1 MLRNYLIVAWRNLL
15 RNRTIGII
23 NLFGLSVSVAFCLL
37 LFYHIRWEQSFDTFH
52 VKKDQLYR
60 CEMSTLR
67 YGTEKNQLAFP
78 LVAGPDLQRSFP
90 EVAAINRFKSG
101 GRELVKTGNNVYE
114 EKEILRADANFF
126 ELFSFRL
133 LKGDARTVLAA
144 PEDVV
149 LSATVAKKYFGDQ
162 DPVGQTIRLVDED
175 GRLYRVTGVAAD
187 APANSS
193 IQFGLVFP
201 VVGADYKEEL
211 QDGFNRMNDL
221 LVVQLKPGVDRPAFE
236 KKMNGW
242 VRSYIGPYV
251 DTVWYK
257 TEPASVRA
265 SYHWLLLPLAQAHY
279 SEAQGWGHYTNA
291 KMIYQLLCLVVVIL
305 LLASLNYVL
314 VTVSNAASRG
324 QEVGVRKVMG
334 AGRGA
339 IVLQSW
345 LETQLIV
352 GMAVGFGLLLS
363 WMAMPL
369 LRVAIGSGVRF
380 SSLSWVDVVL
390 AALVLAVVLAIIA
403 GYYPALLISRLKPAS
418 VMKSFSSVRIN
429 PRFSRVLVVVQFTC
443 CVVLMAA
450 AYIISRQMN
459 FVMNKDLGFDKN
471 QVLIIHNPSWDR
483 AFIHDTKEQLYAFA
497 QSRPDVLGY
506 SAMNGGPTGSHN
518 HNGIVVDGKQEW
530 YEMMQVDYNYF
541 ELLKLKLIAGR
552 TFSRDFPTDTVV
564 ATRPCVVNEEM
575 MKLLGKD
582 AQLGVYN
589 KTLRGTIIGIVKNY
603 NFESLSKKIEPEQHR
618 LSTGYY
624 SDLLFRIRGGNVAAT
639 IGAFEKEWKQAT
651 HNYPFSYD
659 FLDDS
664 LRQRY
669 EADVRA
675 QYAMEWAGG
684 FAILIACMGLF
695 GLSAINMANRTRE
708 IGIRKILGASV
719 GELAAMLAKGFL
731 SMVGLAILIA
741 VPVAWWGMNRW
752 LADFAYRIEIRWW
765 MFGVVGLMAAGIAL
779 VTVSAQ
785 VLRAA
790 RANPIDSL
798 RTE

>member
-37 LFYHIRWEQSFDTFH
+37 LFYHVRWEQSFDTFH
-52 VKKDQLYR
+52 ANKDRLFR

-67 YGTEKNQLAFP
+67 DGTENNQLAFP
-78 LVAGPDLQRSFP
+78 LVAGPDLERSFP
-90 EVAAINRFKSG
+90 EVAAINRFQLQGPK
-101 GRELVKTGNNVYE
+101 LVKAGENIYQ
-114 EKEILRADANFF
+114 EKEVLQADANFF
-126 ELFSFRL
+126 QVFSFPL
-133 LKGDARTVLAA
+133 LKGDAKTALAT

-162 DPVGQTIRLVDED
+162 DPVGQTIRLTSEGD
-175 GRLYRVTGVAAD
+175 RPYRVTGVAAD

-193 IQFGLVFP
+193 IRFGLIFP
-201 VVGADYKEEL
+201 VMGADYKEDI

-221 LVVQLKPGVDRPAFE
+221 LMVQLKPGVDRAAFE
-236 KKMNGW
+236 KKMNSW
-242 VRSYIGPYV
+242 VRTYIGPYM
-251 DTVWYK
+251 DTLWYK
-257 TEPASVRA
+257 AEPASVRA
-265 SYHWLLLPLAQAHY
+265 SYHWVLRPLAEAHY
-279 SEAQGWGHYTNA
+279 REAQGWGHYTNA
-291 KMIYQLLCLVVVIL
+291 KMIYQLSCLVVVIL
-305 LLASLNYVL
+305 VLASLNYVL
-314 VTVSNAASRG
+314 VTVSNAASRS

-334 AGRGA
+334 AGRGS

-352 GMAVGFGLLLS
+352 GLAVGLGLLLS
-363 WMAMPL
+363 WAGIPL
-369 LRVAIGSGVRF
+369 LHLAFGSEVHF
-380 SSLSWVDVVL
+380 SSLSWGEVALAVL
-390 AALVLAVVLAIIA
+390 ALAVALAIIA
-403 GYYPALLISRLKPAS
+403 GYYPALLISRLKPVS

-429 PRFSRVLVVVQFTC
+429 SRFSRVLVVVQFAC

-459 FVMNKDLGFDKN
+459 YVMNKDLGFDKN

-483 AFIHDTKEQLYAFA
+483 DFVRNTKEQLYAFA

-518 HNGIVVDGKQEW
+518 HNGIIVDGKQEW

-541 ELLKLKLIAGR
+541 ELLKLKLVAGR
-552 TFSRDFPTDTVV
+552 TFSRDFPSDTVI

-575 MKLLGKD
+575 MRLLGKE
-582 AQLGVYN
+582 ARLGVYN
-589 KTLRGTIIGIVKNY
+589 KALRGTIIGVVKNY

-618 LSTGYY
+618 LSTGFY
-624 SDLLFRIRGGNVAAT
+624 SDLLFRIRGGNVGAT

-669 EADVRA
+669 EADLRA

-695 GLSAINMANRTRE
+695 GLSAITMANRTKE

-719 GELAAMLAKGFL
+719 GELAAMLARGFL

-741 VPVAWWGMNRW
+741 VPLAWWGMSRW

-765 MFGVVGLMAAGIAL
+765 MFGVVGLMAVGIAL
-779 VTVSAQ
+779 ATVSFQ

-790 RANPIDSL
+790 RANPVEAL
-798 RTE
+798 RSE

>member
-37 LFYHIRWEQSFDTFH
+37 LFYHVRWEQSFDTFH
-52 VKKDQLYR
+52 VNKDRLFR
-60 CEMSTLR
+60 CEMSTFR
-67 YGTEKNQLAFP
+67 DGAEKNQLAFP

-90 EVAAINRFKSG
+90 EVAAFNRFQTQG
-101 GRELVKTGNNVYE
+101 PELVKTGDNVYE
-114 EKEILRADANFF
+114 EKEVLRADANFF
-126 ELFSFRL
+126 QLFSFPL
-133 LKGDARTVLAA
+133 LKGDARTALAA

-149 LSATVAKKYFGDQ
+149 LSATVAKKYFGDR
-162 DPVGQTIRLVDED
+162 DPVGQAIRLVNEE

-193 IQFGLVFP
+193 IQFGLVLP
-201 VVGADYKEEL
+201 VMGTDYAEEL
-211 QDGFNRMNDL
+211 QSGFNRMNDL

-242 VRSYIGPYV
+242 VRSYIGPYM

-257 TEPASVRA
+257 VEPASVRA
-265 SYHWLLLPLAQAHY
+265 SYHWLLRPLAEAHY
-279 SEAQGWGHYTNA
+279 SEGHGWGHYTNA
-291 KMIYQLLCLVVVIL
+291 KMIYQLLCLVGVIL

-314 VTVSNAASRG
+314 VTVSNAASRS

-334 AGRGA
+334 AGRGS
-339 IVLQSW
+339 IILQSW

-352 GMAVGFGLLLS
+352 GLAVGFGLLLS
-363 WMAMPL
+363 WVGMPL
-369 LRVAIGSGVRF
+369 LRLAIGSGAGF
-380 SSLSWVDVVL
+380 SSLSWGDVAL
-390 AALVLAVVLAIIA
+390 AALVLAVTLAIIA
-403 GYYPALLISRLKPAS
+403 GYYPALLISRLKPVS

-429 PRFSRVLVVVQFTC
+429 SRFSRVLVVVQFTC

-483 AFIHDTKEQLYAFA
+483 DFIRDTREQLYAFA
-497 QSRPDVLGY
+497 RSRPDVLGY

-518 HNGIVVDGKQEW
+518 HNGIIVDGKQQW

-541 ELLKLKLIAGR
+541 ELLKLKLVAGR
-552 TFSRDFPTDTVV
+552 TFSRDFPSDTVV
-564 ATRPCVVNEEM
+564 ATRACVVNEEM

-582 AQLGVYN
+582 AQLGIYN
-589 KTLRGTIIGIVKNY
+589 KALRGTIIGVVRNY

-618 LSTGYY
+618 LSTYY
-624 SDLLFRIRGGNVAAT
+624 SDLLFRIRGGDVAAT
-639 IGAFEKEWKQAT
+639 IGAFEKEWKRAT

-669 EADVRA
+669 EADLRA

-695 GLSAINMANRTRE
+695 GLSAITMANRTKE

-719 GELAAMLAKGFL
+719 GELAAMLATGFL

-741 VPVAWWGMNRW
+741 VPVAWWGMSRW

-765 MFGVVGLMAAGIAL
+765 MFAVVGLMAVVIAL
-779 VTVSAQ
+779 ATVSLQ

-790 RANPIDSL
+790 RANPVEAL
-798 RTE
+798 RSE

>member
-15 RNRTIGII
+15 RNRTIGVI

-37 LFYHIRWEQSFDTFH
+37 LFYHVRWEQGFDTFH
-52 VKKDQLYR
+52 VNKDRLFR
-60 CEMSTLR
+60 CEMSTFR
-67 YGTEKNQLAFP
+67 DGTERNQLAFP
-78 LVAGPDLQRSFP
+78 LVAGPDLQRTFP
-90 EVAAINRFKSG
+90 EVAAINRFQSG
-101 GRELVKTGNNVYE
+101 ERELVKAGDNVYE
-114 EKEILRADANFF
+114 EKEVVRADANFF
-126 ELFSFRL
+126 QLFSFPL

-149 LSATVAKKYFGDQ
+149 LSASVAKKYFGDR
-162 DPVGQTIRLVDED
+162 DPVGQAIRLTNEG

-193 IQFGLVFP
+193 IRFGLVLP
-201 VVGADYKEEL
+201 VMGADYKEDIQE
-211 QDGFNRMNDL
+211 GFNRMNDL
-221 LVVQLKPGVDRPAFE
+221 LMVQLKPGVDRLAFE

-242 VRSYIGPYV
+242 VRSYIGPYM

-257 TEPASVRA
+257 AEPASVRN
-265 SYHWLLLPLAQAHY
+265 SYHWILRPLAESHY

-305 LLASLNYVL
+305 FLASLNYVL

-334 AGRGA
+334 AGRGS
-339 IVLQSW
+339 IILQSW

-352 GMAVGFGLLLS
+352 GLAVGFGLLLS
-363 WMAMPL
+363 WLGMPL
-369 LRVAIGSGVRF
+369 LHVAIGSGATL
-380 SSLSWVDVVL
+380 SSLSWIDVVL
-390 AALVLAVVLAIIA
+390 ATLVLAVVLAIIA
-403 GYYPALLISRLKPAS
+403 GYYPALLISRLKPVT

-429 PRFSRVLVVVQFTC
+429 ARFSRVLVVVQFTC

-459 FVMNKDLGFDKN
+459 YVMNKDLGFDKN
-471 QVLIIHNPSWDR
+471 QVLIIHNPSWDGDFFR
-483 AFIHDTKEQLYAFA
+483 HTKEQMYAFA

-506 SAMNGGPTGSHN
+506 TAMNGGPTGSHN
-518 HNGIVVDGKQEW
+518 HNGIIVDGKQEW

-541 ELLKLKLIAGR
+541 ELLKLKLVAGR
-552 TFSRDFPTDTVV
+552 TFSRDFPTDTVI

-582 AQLGVYN
+582 ARLGVYN
-589 KTLRGTIIGIVKNY
+589 KTLRGTIIGVVKNY

-618 LSTGYY
+618 LSTGFY
-624 SDLLFRIRGGNVAAT
+624 SDLLFRVRGGNIAAT
-639 IGAFEKEWKQAT
+639 IGAFEKEWKEAT

-669 EADVRA
+669 EADLRA
-675 QYAMEWAGG
+675 QHAMEWAGG

-695 GLSAINMANRTRE
+695 GLSAITMANRTKE

-719 GELAAMLAKGFL
+719 GELATMLATGFL

-741 VPVAWWGMNRW
+741 VPLAWWGMNQW
-752 LADFAYRIEIRWW
+752 LADFAYRIEIQWW
-765 MFGVVGLMAAGIAL
+765 MFAVVGLMAVVIAL
-779 VTVSAQ
+779 ATVSVQ
-785 VLRAA
+785 VVRAA
-790 RANPIDSL
+790 RANPVDAL
-798 RTE
+798 RSE